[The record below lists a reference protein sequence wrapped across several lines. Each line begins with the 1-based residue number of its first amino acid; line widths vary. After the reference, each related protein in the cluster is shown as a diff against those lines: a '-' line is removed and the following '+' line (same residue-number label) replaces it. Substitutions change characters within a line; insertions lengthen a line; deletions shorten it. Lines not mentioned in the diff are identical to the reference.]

1 MTPEE
6 RLTKVETEVEHID
19 ETLKDIQLNVTNH
32 LPSKIEQLGKD
43 LNRYKLSQSKWM
55 IGLLTTV
62 VISLILL
69 VVNICMGLIS

>member
-1 MTPEE
+1 MTTEE

>member
-1 MTPEE
+1 MTTEE
-6 RLTKVETEVEHID
+6 RITKVETEVEHID